1 MSVPTVILNRAVSRE
16 RLPLAFVRL
25 LGLVRYV
32 VQGGT
37 MPARDS
43 ETHSLMDV
51 SLSHDLAMLIAN
63 MLEDQLRPLQDSNNV
78 IGDRTRVFN
87 VCQVWFGLRRGAAI
101 RTRKTAFSQA
111 KLRWGLGRKVAL
123 GAIDRCACGRHS
135 QES

>member
-78 IGDRTRVFN
+78 IGDMPIANNTFN
-87 VCQVWFGLRRGAAI
+87 PIYQRNDEHANN
-101 RTRKTAFSQA
+101 RKDKSQA
-111 KLRWGLGRKVAL
+111 SREGRLCLSAPVLDEPSK
-123 GAIDRCACGRHS
+123 
-135 QES
+135 ESS